1 MLHKSFAVL
10 MPPQPAGTF
19 FLERK
24 YPKNIRPAPSLSSI
38 VLLHQRRA
46 NSFCHYERLLDR
58 SDSESINFYHSDNA
72 RPVSVSQTLIVR
84 SVKGRF
90 LPLTHFAKLTTVR

>member
-1 MLHKSFAVL
+1 MRGLCR
-10 MPPQPAGTF
+10 PCTPAGTF

-24 YPKNIRPAPSLSSI
+24 YPKNTRPVPSLSSI

-46 NSFCHYERLLDR
+46 NSFCHSELV
-58 SDSESINFYHSDNA
+58 SDSVNFYHSDNA
-72 RPVSVSQTLIVR
+72 RPVSVSQTLIIR

-90 LPLTHFAKLTTVR
+90 IVIIL